1 MLDWNPATREPAA
14 SLLCF
19 PYFDPSRA
27 ESCKYK
33 AATQCTAT
41 TAEIEAMVSLAFAA
55 YARRLAVEREVATW
69 MSPHR
74 SLQAESQPH
83 VASRSQERV
92 RSNSPT
98 SPLARRMPSLV
109 TVHEDP
115 LETQAAIKSATQ
127 TVPIEEPV
135 EIFQAVVAALPA
147 DELPE
152 LVPAILSVRY
162 VPPMRIAALMP
173 RALKLRESASK
184 QLDAGWGTL
193 QIGRM
198 NSESAVCSGQQTVER
213 MAPVQAGDS
222 AEKGDKLSAR
232 QPPK

>member
-1 MLDWNPATREPAA
+1 M
-14 SLLCF
+14 
-19 PYFDPSRA
+19 
-27 ESCKYK
+27 
-33 AATQCTAT
+33 
-41 TAEIEAMVSLAFAA
+41 
-55 YARRLAVEREVATW
+55 
-69 MSPHR
+69 
-74 SLQAESQPH
+74 
-83 VASRSQERV
+83 
-92 RSNSPT
+92 
-98 SPLARRMPSLV
+98 V

-152 LVPAILSVRY
+152 LVPAILLAVPPNQIANVLRGTVKLLPPDAVPNVVSAVVAALPADELPELVPAILSVRS

-184 QLDAGWGTL
+184 ELDAGWGTL

-213 MAPVQAGDS
+213 MAPVKAGDS